1 MPSPKSPRQQR
12 KQSAAWR
19 VEPSLEPASAL
30 DLLGKLKEEANDPI
44 ALYRLGETAQTSW
57 KSRVLSVL
65 TRSLGSDSELA
76 EKTRDIRYGLMM
88 FTADTPDS
96 AWARAFASGV
106 QEALGYIDAAIFELG
121 LMDEARKRQAQT
133 LSPQAAPAEADIEP
147 DKRAVFVVHGR
158 NLEVRDAMFEFLRAI
173 GLVPIEWSQA
183 VAATGRP
190 SPYIGEVLKAA
201 FGRAQA
207 VLVLMTPDD
216 EARLR
221 DFLRGVGEPPHETE
235 LTPQAR
241 ANVLFEAG
249 MAMAWDE
256 NRTVLVEVGQCR
268 PFSDLGGRH
277 VLRLDASSQRRQELA
292 QRLASTGLAVDVTG
306 TAWHTA
312 GDFGQA
318 HAAAD
323 APATT

>member
-1 MPSPKSPRQQR
+1 MPSTRSSRRQGR
-12 KQSAAWR
+12 PPGVR
-19 VEPSLEPASAL
+19 PVEPSLEPTAAIE
-30 DLLGKLKEEANDPI
+30 LLERLKEEARDPI
-44 ALYRLGETAQTSW
+44 ALYRQGDAAQTSW

-65 TRSLGSDSELA
+65 TRSLGSDAELA
-76 EKTRDIRYGLMM
+76 EKMRDIRYGLMM
-88 FTADTPDS
+88 FSADTPES
-96 AWARAFASGV
+96 AWERAFASGV
-106 QEALGYIDAAIFELG
+106 ETALGYIDAAIFELG
-121 LMDEARKRQAQT
+121 LMDEARKRQAET
-133 LSPQAAPAEADIEP
+133 LSPRAASAEAGTEP
-147 DKRAVFVVHGR
+147 DTRAVFVVHGR
-158 NLEVRDAMFEFLRAI
+158 NLAARDAMFEFLRAM

-183 VAATGRP
+183 VSATGRP

-216 EARLR
+216 EAHLR
-221 DFLRGVGEPPHETE
+221 DFLHGAGEPPHETQ

-256 NRTVLVEVGQCR
+256 NRTVLVELGQCR

-277 VLRLDASSQRRQELA
+277 VLRLDGSSQRRQELA
-292 QRLASTGLAVDVTG
+292 QRLASTGLAVDLTG
-306 TAWHTA
+306 TGWHTA

-318 HAAAD
+318 LAD
-323 APATT
+323 AAPRAIS